1 MGGGDAS
8 FTSFVGGTLV
18 VSLFGAIVTV
28 EFDYEEIAY
37 EFTDGITCTI
47 NGLNAVVLSSS
58 GSGGK
63 GSASINITGTN
74 AKFFTQGYTQVYQLT
89 YTFEGSP
96 TQSDTVT
103 YYWRQAIDGNN
114 LNLATTG
121 NGFTAININSQNKS
135 ILLPPV
141 ASKSGYIYR
150 LKIINY
156 ASPNLLRISPYLTGF
171 VNTTNVIAGTAPYD
185 SMIDGALSTIRLE
198 GSNFSISLVSD
209 GTNWSIISLYVS
221 SLLTPSVATP
231 SGSSSTETTPTQVLY
246 YKSSS
251 VFNVILAPM
260 VYSFI
265 KYVSILNQDTSSR
278 TFNIF
283 FPTGKSVD
291 TVTPTGSETIKV
303 SLTIP
308 ASSLGTITLTYTN
321 NQYYILGYYIFGTGD
336 NITNNTTSEAG
347 DNLTKGISFTT
358 TIPDSGTIM
367 SYEIRAAEL
376 TANYSIINIVKLN
389 NNTSYVSTVRINKP
403 RSQGSSYFA
412 IRNATNIKQLSIS
425 LTPAGSNYRYS
436 CIWLAK
442 YYDSTY
448 DTIILP
454 VHYYLATTTGGGIS
468 P

>member
-1 MGGGDAS
+1 MGGGEGS
-8 FTSFVGGTLV
+8 FTAFVSDTY
-18 VSLFGAIVTV
+18 SVTV
-28 EFDYEEIAY
+28 SGTTATITFLYQESTFD
-37 EFTDGITCTI
+37 FSGGVGCFI
-47 NGLNAVVLSSS
+47 NGDIATVSSSS
-58 GSGGK
+58 GTGGSGTV
-63 GSASINITGTN
+63 SLSILGDN
-74 AKFFTQGYTQVYQLT
+74 AKFFTQGYTQQYQLSYNFIPSDYFT
-89 YTFEGSP
+89 YNWT
-96 TQSDTVT
+96 
-103 YYWRQAIDGNN
+103 QAINSTN
-114 LNLATTG
+114 INLATSG
-121 NGFTAININSQNKS
+121 NGFTAVDISTGNRS

-141 ASKSGYIYR
+141 ASKPGYIYR
-150 LKIINY
+150 IKIIGY
-156 ASPNLLRISPYLTGF
+156 ASPNLLRISPYFTGF
-171 VNTTNVIAGTAPYD
+171 DNITGLKNGGANYD
-185 SMIDGALSTIRLE
+185 SSIDGASSTIRLE
-198 GSNFSISLVSD
+198 GSNYSIALVSD
-209 GTNWSIISLYVS
+209 GTNWSILSLYIS
-221 SLLTPSVATP
+221 SLLTPSVATA
-231 SGSSSTETTPTQVLY
+231 SETSSTETTPTQILY

-251 VFNVILAPM
+251 VFDLIIAPM

-265 KYVSILNQDTSSR
+265 KYVCILNQDTSSR

-308 ASSLGTITLTYTN
+308 ASSLGTIILTYTN

-367 SYEIRAAEL
+367 SYEIRDAEL